1 MTFSMLWSLGNSL
14 FFVLILFP
22 WFAILVGLSFAS
34 EQNWKHKLFRGLVY
48 LGAGLACLMHTHPF
62 APGFYLD
69 FREVPLG
76 LASSFMGTPWG
87 LLIGAALSLYRW
99 LTLGQPGA
107 GVASLQLASVVGM
120 AAILRRRNFKFGSHL
135 RHNAIYAALLFTPSS
150 AVLLLDFVGV
160 PQEFSVI
167 AELYFIKVLFSVAGF
182 CLWAALVSLARQT
195 VISNRRY
202 KHLATRDA
210 LTGLHNRY
218 AFEEDQPP
226 PGSHP
231 LEARFLL
238 LLDLDYFKRVNDEH
252 GHLYGDQV
260 LKQFGKLLNAQLGG
274 RSRAYRVG
282 GEEFAV
288 RLRLDRADAEQAAQ
302 TFAEKL
308 RSALAQVQTQH
319 FGSLNVAL
327 TVSGGLVPEG
337 AEAFRRADELLYLAK
352 GAGRDQILAE
362 WQPRPEEL
370 PTSPFNSASPGAA
383 TIRSLLRFLAEQGS
397 QEPDLPGLL
406 RAAILCVPGAEAG
419 SLSVREGEQWVVRGE
434 VGYGEALLGVRYT
447 SSQMQNWHSDLT
459 EWQRGQPRLLT
470 GEALQ
475 LHFQYDVEPPGI
487 PESVR
492 RSHDLKAN
500 LLLPIVV
507 QGQVVAELNLDN
519 LHSPDAFSFISLELA
534 KEFALWAA
542 AVLAAHERRRQHQS
556 DQESALLMLGL
567 ALETRDGATQGHT
580 RRVVEL
586 SSALGQ
592 HLSLSAGQL
601 GALRQGAY
609 LHDLGKLQ
617 IADRILLKSGSFDAE
632 EEALMQRHVELGTQ
646 LAEHFP
652 NVLQEA
658 CEVIEFHHER
668 WNGTGYPGGVS
679 GEEIPLL
686 ARIFAV
692 ADVYDALVS
701 ERPYKEEWTP
711 EAAIGE
717 IVAQR
722 GEQFDPRVVDA
733 FVELMKNPQSREPSH
748 WASLETVQLHP

>member
-1 MTFSMLWSLGNSL
+1 MTFSMLLSLTDSL
-14 FFVLILFP
+14 FFALILFP
-22 WFAILVGLSFAS
+22 SFAILVSLSFSA
-34 EQNWKHKLFRGLVY
+34 EQNWKTKVFRGLVY
-48 LGAGLACLMHTHPF
+48 LGAGLACLMHTHTF

-69 FREVPLG
+69 FREVPVA

-87 LLIGAALSLYRW
+87 VLIGAALSLYHW
-99 LTLGQPGA
+99 LILGQQGA
-107 GVASLQLASVVGM
+107 AIASLQLASVVGI
-120 AAILRRRNFKFGSHL
+120 AALLRRSKIKIGQSLKQR
-135 RHNAIYAALLFTPSS
+135 AVYAALLFVPSS
-150 AVLLLDFVGV
+150 AVLLLNFVRA
-160 PQEFSVI
+160 PQAFSVA
-167 AELYFIKVLFSVAGF
+167 AELYIIKVVFSITGF

-195 VISNRRY
+195 VVSNRRY
-202 KHLATRDA
+202 QRLATRDA

-226 PGSHP
+226 LSPNHP
-231 LEARFLL
+231 EARFLL
-238 LLDLDYFKRVNDEH
+238 LLDLDHFKRVNDEH

-260 LKQFGKLLNAQLGG
+260 LKQFSKVLSAHLNE

-288 RLRLDRADAEQAAQ
+288 RLSVKHAEAQHTVQAFTQQLQAAL
-302 TFAEKL
+302 AE
-308 RSALAQVQTQH
+308 VQRKH
-319 FGSLNVAL
+319 FSSLNFAL
-327 TVSGGLVPEG
+327 TVSGGLVAEG
-337 AEAFRRADELLYLAK
+337 EQAFQRADELLYLAK
-352 GAGRDQILAE
+352 GAGRNQILAE
-362 WQPRPEEL
+362 WQPRPEAL
-370 PTSPFNSASPGAA
+370 PPSPFNDASPGAA

-397 QEPDLPGLL
+397 DEPDLPGLL

-419 SLSVREGEQWVVRGE
+419 SLSVRDGEEWVVRGE

-447 SSQMQNWHSDLT
+447 FSQMQNWHGDLK
-459 EWQRGQPRLLT
+459 QLQQGQPRLLT

-475 LHFQYDVEPPGI
+475 LHSQRDVEPPDI
-487 PESVR
+487 PASVR
-492 RSHDLKAN
+492 RIQEIKAN

-507 QGQVVAELNLDN
+507 QGKVVAELNLDN
-519 LHSPDAFSFISLELA
+519 LHDPAAFGSTSLELA

-542 AVLAAHERRRQHQS
+542 AVMAAHERRHQHQA

-592 HLSLSAGQL
+592 HLALSDEQL

-617 IADRILLKSGSFDAE
+617 VADRVLLKSGPFDAE

-652 NVLQEA
+652 NVSPDA
-658 CEVIEFHHER
+658 CKIIEFHHER
-668 WNGTGYPGGVS
+668 WDGAGYPRGVS
-679 GEEIPLL
+679 GKDIPLL

-701 ERPYKEEWTP
+701 ERPYKAEWTP
-711 EAAIGE
+711 EAAIWE

-722 GEQFDPRVVDA
+722 GVQFDPEVVDA
-733 FVELMKNPQSREPSH
+733 FVELMDDPHSREPSH
-748 WASLETVQLHP
+748 WAAPDTAQPHS